1 MEQCDLR
8 ISIPSLP
15 LSSSSSPSSSSSQFN
30 PDSDSQQQ
38 SSFPL
43 SIYRLDAPS
52 ELDPYALTQRTRPS
66 RIAKLADLQPG
77 VWLPD
82 GESSHGGGGGEGE
95 GEGEGNATL
104 HISDMSNHGDSSSSS
119 NTTNGTPTLH
129 TSNPSHGHNPT
140 RRRTTYHR
148 SFHCAREELYTFEL
162 ACSEVEVQRG
172 GAGCGVE
179 WWQDEEGVE
188 AVGGMSGAEGGRGGE
203 GPMVWVVQRESE

>member
-8 ISIPSLP
+8 ISIPALP

-66 RIAKLADLQPG
+66 RIAKLADIQPG

-82 GESSHGGGGGEGE
+82 SYGKSYGGSGEGE
-95 GEGEGNATL
+95 EGGGNATL
-104 HISDMSNHGDSSSSS
+104 HISNISNHGDSSSS

-129 TSNPSHGHNPT
+129 TSSPPPGHNSPRRT
-140 RRRTTYHR
+140 RRTTYHR
-148 SFHCAREELYTFEL
+148 SFHCTREELYTFEL
-162 ACSEVEVQRG
+162 TCSDVEVQRG